1 MTPSRNLAMLGLLFA
16 SALLASPALAQSD
29 GATVI
34 PVEDAPAS
42 AVQEL
47 AAANQVPVAGDAVA
61 GQTKAAVC
69 GACHGIDGN
78 ATDPQYPK
86 LAGQHER
93 YIARH
98 LALFKSGERA
108 NPIMLGF
115 SAMLS
120 AQDARDLG
128 AWFASQAALPGVAD
142 ETPISTGPNS
152 GKKFYQ
158 VGESLYRGGDAMRGI
173 PACASCHGPTGRGNP
188 GPAYPSLAGQHA
200 RYSADLLRRYRDG
213 TSYGN
218 GENAN
223 EVMKGVA
230 TLLTDEEIDSLA
242 SYIEGLHA
250 APPESTAAR

>member
-1 MTPSRNLAMLGLLFA
+1 MTPSRNLAIIGLLLA
-16 SALLASPALAQSD
+16 SALFAPAALAQSD
-29 GATVI
+29 AATI
-34 PVEDAPAS
+34 TPIAEAPA
-42 AVQEL
+42 APVREL
-47 AAANQVPVAGDAVA
+47 ATADQVVMAGDAAA
-61 GQTKAAVC
+61 GQAKAAVC

-78 ATDPQYPK
+78 SADPQYPK

-98 LALFKSGERA
+98 LGLFKSGERA

-115 SAMLS
+115 AAMLS

-128 AWFASQAALPGVAD
+128 AWFASQTALPGVAD
-142 ETPISTGPNS
+142 ESPITSGPNS

-158 VGESLYRGGDAMRGI
+158 VGENLYRGGDAMRGI
-173 PACASCHGPTGRGNP
+173 PACAACHGPTGRGNP
-188 GPAYPSLAGQHA
+188 GPPYPSLAGQHA
-200 RYSADLLRRYRDG
+200 RYSADLLRRYREG
-213 TSYGN
+213 ASYGS
-218 GENAN
+218 GENGN

-250 APPESTAAR
+250 ASPDSTAAR